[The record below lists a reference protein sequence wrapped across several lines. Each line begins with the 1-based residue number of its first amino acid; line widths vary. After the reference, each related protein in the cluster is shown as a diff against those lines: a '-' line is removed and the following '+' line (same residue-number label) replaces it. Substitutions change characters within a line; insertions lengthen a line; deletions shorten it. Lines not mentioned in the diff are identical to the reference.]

1 MSSDQILAL
10 AEKFVGA
17 IARGDVPTVRECYAP
32 DAKIWHNTDLIFQ
45 TVDENIVTLLNLVK
59 TTTSREYTDRV
70 VSTFQR
76 KDGTRGFIQEHVL
89 VAKSLSGP
97 TLRLPA
103 CVICTVNSDAT
114 RITQLRE
121 YMDQVT
127 IDKYSSL
134 IVATRKELKKAGKL

>member
-1 MSSDQILAL
+1 MSSEQILAL

-17 IARGDVPTVRECYAP
+17 ITRGDVPAVRECYAP

-45 TVDENIVTLLNLVK
+45 SVDENVVTLLGLIK
-59 TTTSREYTDRV
+59 TTSSRAYNNRV
-70 VSTFQR
+70 VSTFER

-103 CVICTVNSDAT
+103 CIICTVNSDAT

-121 YMDQVT
+121 YMDQIT
-127 IDKYSSL
+127 IDKYTAL
-134 IVATRKELKKAGKL
+134 VVATRKELKKAGKL

>member
-1 MSSDQILAL
+1 MSSDKVLAL

-17 IARGDVPTVRECYAP
+17 IAKGDVPAVRECYAP

-45 TVDENIVTLLNLVK
+45 SVDENIVTLLGMMK
-59 TTTSREYTDRV
+59 TTSSRAYTDVV

-103 CVICTVNSDAT
+103 CVICTVNADAT

-127 IDKYSSL
+127 IDKYTAL
-134 IVATRKELKKAGKL
+134 VVATRKELKKAGKL